1 MSGAGLQLT
10 HDMVKFETT
19 GTSEDVFLIGA
30 RIDEE
35 LGRLP
40 RIVVEFVSRSEAISI
55 DELLGSKMSVSI
67 GLGRIEQSAFTS
79 FRHFRGTCIEVEN
92 LGHAHGCPTFL
103 AEVRPWPWFLTK
115 MGDNT
120 IYNDMTVPEIVKKV
134 MNDAGFADFTDR
146 LSGTYRKRGYTVQY
160 NESHFDFI
168 SRLMEE
174 EGIYYYFDYS
184 GAEEKLVLADGIGAH
199 DNALDKHEFRFDQP
213 ETGDARD
220 EDEIYD
226 LSQSRSVT
234 TGKVKLVDYDYLK
247 PNADLKVT
255 VAIPK
260 GNHSFKNYQRFDMD
274 GHYVSASE
282 GEAYARLRAEKDA
295 QAAETYRAEGNAR
308 TISCGAKVVMA
319 GHETVANLKAMV
331 RKCTFFAK
339 TMIDREPPQIPGFK
353 LRETRIE
360 FPDMGKPTYVR
371 CEMQPDTVPFRPER
385 TTPAPDLSGLHTAV
399 VVGPDGEEIA
409 TDEHGR
415 IQVRFHWMTD
425 TEKSCWAR
433 VMAPWTGKGYGFYG
447 VPRIGH
453 EVVVQ
458 FERNNPD
465 QPIVVGMIYNATN
478 NYPLAAA
485 EVTKIGFKTR
495 SSKGGAASNF
505 HEFTMDDKKGEEM
518 VTLQSEKD
526 YTEIIKNNATITIG
540 METAD
545 PGDLTQTIKNTKTE
559 TIKVGDFIQTVEKGN
574 RTLKVKT
581 DHTDIVEG
589 KWTTTITGNTVF
601 TVKQGTFAAAVSKGA
616 ASVKIAKGDMAME
629 VTKGNYATAV
639 KKGNMSTAVDKGNS
653 ELLVKTGN
661 HKMTVSKGH
670 NTTTVSKGNNQLIV
684 SKGHDNTTVGKGNKN
699 TNVSKGNIKIKAGK
713 GKIQMEAK
721 QKIELKVGQSV
732 IKITPK
738 SIEMKSTMVKIDGKM
753 LKFEGKA
760 MTMVKGK
767 ITKVEGNAM
776 LVAKGGITMIN

>member
-1 MSGAGLQLT
+1 MMSGAGLQLT
-10 HDMVKFETT
+10 HDMVKFDTNGTT
-19 GTSEDVFLIGA
+19 EDVFLIGA

-40 RIVVEFVSRSEAISI
+40 RMVCEFVSRSEAIKI
-55 DELLGSKMSVSI
+55 DDLLGSKMSVSI
-67 GLGRIEQSAFTS
+67 GLGLLEQSSYSTL
-79 FRHFRGTCIEVEN
+79 RHFRGTCIAVEN
-92 LGHAHGCPTFL
+92 LGHAHGCPTYL
-103 AEVRPWPWFLTK
+103 AEIRPWLWFLTK
-115 MGDNT
+115 MSDNT
-120 IYNDMTVPEIVKKV
+120 IYSDMTVPEIVKKV
-134 MNDAGFADFTDR
+134 MSDAGFSDITDR
-146 LSGTYRKRGYTVQY
+146 LSGTYRSRGYTVQY

-184 GAEEKLVLADGIGAH
+184 GEVEKMVLSDGIGAH
-199 DNALDKHEFRFDQP
+199 DNATGKHEFKFDQP
-213 ETGDARD
+213 ETGEERD

-226 LSQSRSVT
+226 LSQTRSVT
-234 TGKVKLVDYDYLK
+234 TGKIKLVDYDYLK

-260 GNHSFKNYQRFDMD
+260 GSHSHKNYQKYDMD
-274 GHYVSASE
+274 GHYVSVSE
-282 GEAYARLRAEKDA
+282 GEAYARLRSEHEA
-295 QAAETYRAEGNAR
+295 QAAETYKGEGNAR
-308 TISCGAKVVMA
+308 TITCGAKVIMS
-319 GHETVANLKAMV
+319 GHQTVSKLNALVKAST
-331 RKCTFFAK
+331 CFAK

-353 LRETRIE
+353 LRETQIE
-360 FPDMGKPTYVR
+360 FPAMDKPVYVKFD
-371 CEMQPDTVPFRPER
+371 MQPDSVPFRPER

-425 TEKSCWAR
+425 QQKSCWAR

-465 QPIVVGMIYNATN
+465 TPIVVGMIYNATN
-478 NYPLAAA
+478 NYPLPAA

-495 SSKGGAASNF
+495 SSKSGAAGNF
-505 HEFTMDDKKGEEM
+505 NEFTMDDKKDAEM

-540 METAD
+540 MEKAD

-559 TIKVGDFIQTVEKGN
+559 TIKEGDFIQTVEKGN
-574 RTLKVKT
+574 RSLKVKT
-581 DHTDIVEG
+581 NHTDIVEG
-589 KWTTTITGNTVF
+589 TWTTTITGNTAF
-601 TVKQGTFAAAVSKGA
+601 TVKQGAFAAAISKGA
-616 ASVKIAKGDMAME
+616 ASVKIAKGNMALE
-629 VTKGNYATAV
+629 VTTGNYATAV
-639 KKGNMSTAVDKGNS
+639 KKGDMSTSVNKGNS

-661 HKMTVSKGH
+661 HKMTISKGH
-670 NTTTVSKGNNQLIV
+670 NTTTVSKGNNQTIV
-684 SKGHDNTTVGKGNKN
+684 SKGHDNTTVGKGNQN

-713 GKIQMEAK
+713 GKITLEAK
-721 QKIELKVGQSV
+721 KSIELKVGKSV
-732 IKITPK
+732 IKISPVGLQMDGKMIKATGK
-738 SIEMKSTMVKIDGKM
+738 MVKI
-753 LKFEGKA
+753 EGKL
-760 MTMVKGK
+760 TGISGK
-767 ITKVEGNAM
+767 LTKIEGSAL
-776 LVAKGGITMIN
+776 LVAKGGITKIN